1 MTWDLSIPI
10 FHNKIKALVMSV
22 SPIII
27 VSISYFLLII
37 PFNFSHLSNTI
48 ISDKVILLF
57 VTQKVNKNQNI
68 FSFNFSVFA
77 ISVLSA
83 NILLIAFASF
93 SSSFS
98 SDSIS
103 RQSFARRT
111 TNRNLLLIVKSK
123 LSTDLSISVIVQ
135 WNCCL
140 MLTRNWL
147 TIKIKVCR
155 NFVLP

>member
-1 MTWDLSIPI
+1 
-10 FHNKIKALVMSV
+10 MSV
-22 SPIII
+22 SHILI
-27 VSISYFLLII
+27 VSISYFLLIL

-103 RQSFARRT
+103 RQSFAQSS

-135 WNCCL
+135 
-140 MLTRNWL
+140 
-147 TIKIKVCR
+147 
-155 NFVLP
+155 